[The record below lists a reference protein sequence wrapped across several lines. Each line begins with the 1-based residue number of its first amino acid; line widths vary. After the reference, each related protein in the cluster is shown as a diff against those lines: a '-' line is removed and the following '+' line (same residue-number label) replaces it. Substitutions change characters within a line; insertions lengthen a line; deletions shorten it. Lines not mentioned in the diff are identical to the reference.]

1 VDRIANNHP
10 VRRPI
15 WVRGCAVLAA
25 ALLLAVLAS
34 CGLFGTAVRR
44 GVIEPPTLVS
54 HLGPLHLVARKTLTP
69 QCALEYPCG
78 RPINILDPNLE
89 RYYVIWIVVS
99 LPDGNG
105 GTQLARYR
113 FMAEPVGW

>member
-1 VDRIANNHP
+1 VDLEANDHP
-10 VRRPI
+10 ARRPF
-15 WVRGCAVLAA
+15 WMRGCVVLAA
-25 ALLLAVLAS
+25 ALLLVVVAS
-34 CGLFGTAVRR
+34 CSLFGPGVRR
-44 GVIEPPTLVS
+44 GAIEPPTLVS
-54 HLGPLHLVARKTLTP
+54 HLGPLHFVARKTLTP

-105 GTQLARYR
+105 GTHLARYR
-113 FMAEPVGW
+113 LMAEPVGW